1 MNNNNQTN
9 IIEYL
14 ESSPRMRVT
23 CEAAVIDRNQPQHKG
38 RLLKS
43 IISLGYHSHN
53 EENAEMFLLHENQIN
68 KSGRR
73 YKVKLNVNKVFTKFV
88 NEGKATISF
97 KEPPHDLLIQCDKV
111 RLLAFMSSLRMG
123 LCGDT
128 NLNKSKVAPSNVFGK
143 KLARLKET
151 PFSLK
156 NHVNRKLVIK
166 KRSDLDKGIPRTVED
181 LTVCKLLT
189 INLN

>member
-9 IIEYL
+9 IIEYQ
-14 ESSPRMRVT
+14 ESSPKMRVT
-23 CEAAVIDRNQPQHKG
+23 CEAAVIDRNQTQHKS

-43 IISLGYHSHN
+43 IVSIGYHSHN

-88 NEGKATISF
+88 DEGKATISF
-97 KEPPHDLLIQCDKV
+97 KEPPHDLLIQCDKI

-123 LCGDT
+123 LCGDP
-128 NLNKSKVAPSNVFGK
+128 NFSKSKTTQSNLCGK
-143 KLARLKET
+143 KLTRLKET

-189 INLN
+189 IN